1 MSEPFLR
8 FQFIVFMFVFVFV
21 FFFFLKIWDLIGG
34 GDDNK
39 KFLVLNAQFYEIGY
53 EYDRLLLTPIESEP
67 SPTLT
72 TIVFMC

>member
-1 MSEPFLR
+1 MSEPFSR
-8 FQFIVFMFVFVFV
+8 FQFIVFMFVFVF
-21 FFFFLKIWDLIGG
+21 FFMKIWDLIGG
-34 GDDNK
+34 GDDYK